1 MSEPSG
7 SCPKIFLYVQPRLSS
22 GSLRRAALRTV
33 RAPMPHGAWHAVTD
47 HAAAGLD
54 S

>member
-33 RAPMPHGAWHAVTD
+33 RAPM
-47 HAAAGLD
+47 AAGRVRPEGIRRGAFG
-54 S
+54 